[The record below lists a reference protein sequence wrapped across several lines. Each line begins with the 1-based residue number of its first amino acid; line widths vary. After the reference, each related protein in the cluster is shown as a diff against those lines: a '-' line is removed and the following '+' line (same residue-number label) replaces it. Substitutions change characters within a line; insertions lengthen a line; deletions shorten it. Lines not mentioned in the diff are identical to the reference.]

1 MTRVTLGH
9 IAEQVGVDRSTVS
22 RALRNKSGEIGI
34 SAELTGRIIDAAR
47 ELNYSPNASAR
58 AVRSGRFDAA
68 ALLMSTQAGRSYL
81 STRMLDGIH
90 DELAAREM
98 HLTIAKVPDRKLSSE
113 KYVPK
118 ILREFLSDGLIINY
132 THGLPPHLEEVLER
146 CRLPFVWLNA
156 DVGHDSVRADSRQ
169 AGRAA
174 TARMLAAGHRRV
186 AYVDFCAGEVEL
198 PTAHGSA
205 ADREAGYAQAMRG
218 AGLAPVTW
226 RPRTAFC
233 PLPEKIAF
241 FRQMLRAPSRPTAL
255 LCYFSHFVPSLLQAC
270 ALEGLVLPRDMSV
283 TTFAPELYADA
294 GVIVDLYVE
303 PDYAMGR
310 RSAAMLLERI
320 EAPARRRPSVS
331 LDFGL
336 VDQGF
341 VVPPRQDRSQEQ
353 SVG

>member
-22 RALRNKSGEIGI
+22 RALRNKSGEVGI

-47 ELNYSPNASAR
+47 DLNYSPNASAR

-118 ILREFLSDGLIINY
+118 ILREFLSDGLIVNY
-132 THGLPPHLEEVLER
+132 THQLPPHLQEVLER

-156 DVGHDSVRADSRQ
+156 DVGHDSVRADSLK

-174 TARMLAAGHRRV
+174 TARMIAAGHRRV
-186 AYVDFCAGEVEL
+186 AYVDFCAGELEL

-205 ADREAGYAQAMRG
+205 ADREAGYADAHAPGRLAARHLAAGTRRCGRCRRKSRTSGRSCASRRG
-218 AGLAPVTW
+218 RRRCCATSRTSFRRCFRRARW
-226 RPRTAFC
+226 RGWCCRGIC
-233 PLPEKIAF
+233 
-241 FRQMLRAPSRPTAL
+241 RSRP
-255 LCYFSHFVPSLLQAC
+255 S
-270 ALEGLVLPRDMSV
+270 PRSC
-283 TTFAPELYADA
+283 TPTR
-294 GVIVDLYVE
+294 G
-303 PDYAMGR
+303 
-310 RSAAMLLERI
+310 
-320 EAPARRRPSVS
+320 
-331 LDFGL
+331 
-336 VDQGF
+336 
-341 VVPPRQDRSQEQ
+341 
-353 SVG
+353 